1 MRPRTRTLSNQ
12 GRCLTLFVSC
22 FCRGGGGYVSVK
34 DTLITVNNLGL
45 LLEAR
50 DQTNAIGSDAD
61 KMFRRA
67 LPFTPRSIT
76 TDPN

>member
-1 MRPRTRTLSNQ
+1 
-12 GRCLTLFVSC
+12 
-22 FCRGGGGYVSVK
+22 
-34 DTLITVNNLGL
+34 LITVNNLGL

-50 DQTNAIGSDAD
+50 DHTNAIGSDAD

-67 LPFTPRSIT
+67 LPFTPRDIT